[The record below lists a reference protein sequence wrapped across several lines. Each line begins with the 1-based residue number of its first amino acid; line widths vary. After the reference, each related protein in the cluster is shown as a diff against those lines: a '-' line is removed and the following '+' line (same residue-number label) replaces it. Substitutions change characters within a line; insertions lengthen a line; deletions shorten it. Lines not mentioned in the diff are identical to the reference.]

1 VVEWGV
7 PLWRVQEMA
16 SFAVL
21 RPLAEVGQ
29 RGTLTLAIILMT
41 VSVPALLV
49 ATMAIFLIPAY
60 YVSQAVGVQMQR
72 QAILHLLE
80 ERRGCGVYLRLLL
93 PAFLLAVGLQIG
105 LIITPLGL
113 LAPLWNDQSWLLL
126 AAMPVWIP
134 AVTLLMWLWLI
145 YARYFGAR
153 VVGRQGGNQPPTWTR
168 RVYTLGMTLVLW
180 AMLAPVIIG
189 QAMLSA
195 LTLGEGPA
203 PLPGEAILIAV
214 GVALGV
220 FLLLGIGTWAILGL
234 MRVVRPTR
242 CGSCGAPAP
251 AGLFAGDRCQTCG
264 HPIAAW
270 LYVDYAARDMALRVR
285 RINTV

>member
-1 VVEWGV
+1 
-7 PLWRVQEMA
+7 MA

-21 RPLAEVGQ
+21 GPLAEAGQ
-29 RGTLTLAIILMT
+29 RSTLTLAIILLT
-41 VSVPALLV
+41 ISLPLLLV
-49 ATMAIFLIPAY
+49 VTMSIFLIPAY

-72 QAILHLLE
+72 QAVLHLLE

-113 LAPLWNDQSWLLL
+113 LAPLWNDKSWLLV
-126 AAMPVWIP
+126 AAMPLWIP
-134 AVTLLMWLWLI
+134 AVTILMWLWLI

-153 VVGRQGGNQPPTWTR
+153 VVGRQGSGQPPVWTR

-180 AMLAPVIIG
+180 AMLSPVIIG
-189 QAMLSA
+189 QTMLSA

-203 PLPGEAILIAV
+203 PLPTETIFIAV
-214 GVALGV
+214 GIAVGA
-220 FLLLGIGTWAILGL
+220 FLLLSIGTWAILGL

-242 CGSCGAPAP
+242 CGSCGASVP
-251 AGLFAGDRCQTCG
+251 AGLFAGDNCQTCG